1 MEIEVEHEGF
11 VYCVEAVDN
20 KIVMYKNDI
29 DEWMGDI
36 EHIKVYT
43 IEGDTPNP
51 VGLYRKLS
59 KAFVA
64 LIKADRAKWYMF
76 NVTDEKRANLYERVG
91 KQIKGYSFQR
101 ADKCFYLYKE

>member
-1 MEIEVEHEGF
+1 MEIEIDHEGF
-11 VYCVEAVDN
+11 TYCVVAVDN
-20 KIVMYKNDI
+20 KITLYKNDI

-51 VGLYRKLS
+51 VGLYRKLT
-59 KAFVA
+59 KAFVEI
-64 LIKADRAKWYMF
+64 IKIDRAKWYIF
-76 NVTDEKRANLYERVG
+76 DVTDEKRANLYERAG

>member
-1 MEIEVEHEGF
+1 
-11 VYCVEAVDN
+11 
-20 KIVMYKNDI
+20 MYKNDV

-59 KAFVA
+59 KAFIELV
-64 LIKADRAKWYMF
+64 KADRAKWYIF
-76 NVTDEKRANLYERVG
+76 NVTDQKRANLYERAG

-101 ADKCFYLYKE
+101 ANKYFYLYKE